1 MRPRPPLRSSS
12 IFLLAGLAQLTGCF
26 LDASP
31 FGADATGSGGS
42 GGTTPTTT
50 TSTSSAT
57 GGAGGATTTSTTSTS
72 GNGGSGG
79 TTTTDTTGG
88 GGTGGTTTTTD
99 TTGGGGT
106 GGTTTT
112 TTTTDTTPT
121 TPTSCQEALESGQL
135 TMSGVI
141 TIDPDGMG
149 PELPLEVYCDQVT
162 DGGGWALVYSSIGTQ
177 GPGVTTAFWNI
188 AYDLRL
194 ETKVDPPGTPPAPS
208 KNCYVGRLYR
218 YGKQYR
224 DDVVDTVGNEVK
236 GALRAKATGIN
247 EVTMKLQGAAQ
258 DAGNLS
264 FDMYVSQFAAGWSA
278 PGGAMNDHDPHPTNC
293 ADDWQSVTQHYGG
306 CWNYSLGA
314 STDVN
319 PDPMVM
325 DTLDAGWGPHMINAT
340 IKQIN
345 MALPMGSAQLV
356 TDGGL
361 NGQASRVGRIS
372 RFTRW

>member
-1 MRPRPPLRSSS
+1 MHAGPPLRSSS
-12 IFLLAGLAQLTGCF
+12 IFLFAGLAQLTGCF
-26 LDASP
+26 LDSSP
-31 FGADATGSGGS
+31 FGTDATGSGGT
-42 GGTTPTTT
+42 GGTATTTT
-50 TSTSSAT
+50 TSAA

-79 TTTTDTTGG
+79 MTTTTAETTGG
-88 GGTGGTTTTTD
+88 GGTGGTTTTD
-99 TTGGGGT
+99 TMGGGGT
-106 GGTTTT
+106 GGTTT

-121 TPTSCQEALESGQL
+121 TPTSCKNALESGVL

-149 PELPLEVYCDQVT
+149 PEMPLEVYCDQMT
-162 DGGGWALVYSSIGTQ
+162 DGGGWALVYSSIGTEN
-177 GPGVTTAFWNI
+177 PGVTTAFWNI
-188 AYDLRL
+188 AYELRL
-194 ETKVDPPGTPPAPS
+194 ETKVDPPDTPPAPS

-224 DDVVDTVGNEVK
+224 DDVVDTAGTEVK

-258 DAGNLS
+258 ELGNLS
-264 FDMYVSQFAAGWSA
+264 TEIYSSQFAAGWSA
-278 PGGAMNDHDPHPTNC
+278 PGAMNDHDPNPTNC

-306 CWNYSLGA
+306 CWYYSLGA
-314 STDVN
+314 STLNSDA
-319 PDPMVM
+319 MVT
-325 DTLDAGWGPHMINAT
+325 DTLDSGWGPHIINGT

-345 MALPMGSAQLV
+345 MALPMGSTQLV
-356 TDGGL
+356 TVGGL
-361 NGQASRVGRIS
+361 NGQASRVNRIS

>member
-12 IFLLAGLAQLTGCF
+12 IFLLTGLAQLTGCF

-31 FGADATGSGGS
+31 FGADPTGGGGS
-42 GGTTPTTT
+42 GGTTTPTTT

-79 TTTTDTTGG
+79 TTTTTDTTGG
-88 GGTGGTTTTTD
+88 GGSGGTTTTTD
-99 TTGGGGT
+99 TTGGGGS
-106 GGTTTT
+106 GGSTT

-121 TPTSCQEALESGQL
+121 TPTSCKDALDNDIL

-141 TIDPDGMG
+141 TIDPDGAG
-149 PELPLEVYCDQVT
+149 PEMPLEVYCDQET
-162 DGGGWALVYSSIGTQ
+162 DGGGWALVYSSIGTD
-177 GPGVTTAFWNI
+177 PGVTTAFWNI
-188 AYDLRL
+188 SYEMRL

-224 DDVVDTVGNEVK
+224 DDVVDSMGTEVK

-247 EVTMKLQGAAQ
+247 EATMKLQGAAQ

-264 FDMYVSQFAAGWSA
+264 TDIYSSQFAAGWSA
-278 PGGAMNDHDPHPTNC
+278 PGGMINDHDPHPTNC

-314 STDVN
+314 STLNADA
-319 PDPMVM
+319 MVT
-325 DTLDAGWGPHMINAT
+325 DTLDGGWGPHMINAA

-345 MALPMGSAQLV
+345 MALPMGSTPLV
-356 TDGGL
+356 TAGGL
-361 NGQASRVGRIS
+361 NGQASRMNRIS